1 MYTHTCTHVCVLAC
15 TMPEC
20 LRACMRA
27 CTNKSVYV
35 CKPIYVTTR
44 RRCAIQ
50 TMQYP
55 LTQLAMHQTKT
66 TYADRIPMICVV
78 AASQSQSSVVC
89 AAVIPPLLCS
99 GHPTA
104 FVQRSTHR
112 FRAAVIR
119 TAFAPVFIPKVFCAV
134 LMKVSTSCF
143 AQGVFCDQPS
153 KCSSRVLATFVR
165 HG

>member
-1 MYTHTCTHVCVLAC
+1 MREGVVDPEARGELA
-15 TMPEC
+15 
-20 LRACMRA
+20 A
-27 CTNKSVYV
+27 
-35 CKPIYVTTR
+35 
-44 RRCAIQ
+44 
-50 TMQYP
+50 
-55 LTQLAMHQTKT
+55 
-66 TYADRIPMICVV
+66 VV
-78 AASQSQSSVVC
+78 AWGVPQSLCVTFVVLICGAGSVASAIVRRIAVVLRIC
-89 AAVIPPLLCS
+89 MHVHTAFVQLSFHRFPMLL
-99 GHPTA
+99 